1 MTAHASR
8 AAPLGGVFW
17 DGGAETFINK
27 GVNGRWRD
35 TLSLRD
41 VTDYETRSVAEL
53 GPICARWLAG
63 GVRAV

>member
-1 MTAHASR
+1 MKANATK
-8 AAPLGGVFW
+8 AAPLSGIFW
-17 DGGAETFINK
+17 DGGAETFINR
-27 GVNGRWRD
+27 GCNGRWRD

-41 VTDYETRSVAEL
+41 VIDYETRSVDEL